1 MLDKNRN
8 NAIVEF
14 LLSVDT
20 TLTQI
25 GTQCKAELQGELLS
39 DGRLVVILYLFFF
52 SIKPGFFNK
61 VNQYVILRQS

>member
-1 MLDKNRN
+1 MQAFKMRFSRKSEGVEMFNKNRN

-25 GTQCKAELQGELLS
+25 GTQCKADFLGELLS
-39 DGRLVVILYLFFF
+39 DGRLT
-52 SIKPGFFNK
+52 SS
-61 VNQYVILRQS
+61 QEC